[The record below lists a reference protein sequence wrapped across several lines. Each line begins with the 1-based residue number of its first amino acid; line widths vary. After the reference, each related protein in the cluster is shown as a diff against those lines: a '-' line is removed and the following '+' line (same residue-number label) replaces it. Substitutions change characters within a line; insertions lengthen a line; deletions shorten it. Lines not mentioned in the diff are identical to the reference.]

1 MITQIPEWWKIL
13 IGILIILLGISIWIA
28 FGIVEKNKVNLY
40 KDQQLK
46 VYKKQN
52 PRFKGT
58 YKEAKLILPWSQR
71 FRLTEIQITGL
82 EQKIIGLNN
91 WKGIVFKFFER

>member
-13 IGILIILLGISIWIA
+13 VGILIILLGISIWIA
-28 FGIVEKNKVNLY
+28 FGIREKNKVNLY

-46 VYKKQN
+46 AYKKQN
-52 PRFKGT
+52 PKFKGT

-71 FRLTEIQITGL
+71 MRLTWVPIVGL
-82 EQKIIGLNN
+82 ALVIIGFSIST
-91 WKGIVFKFFER
+91 GIVFGFFTR